1 MAISDYLHGV
11 RRSRDKFNFALG
23 RSLFD
28 RNLPPLARL
37 ESCDSVLIVRSDG
50 KIGDSLVASFIYP
63 ELKKANPNISIGV
76 LCTANTAAMYESNP
90 AIDHVHHYPK
100 RAKLWQVKKLIS
112 PLPYYQAVI
121 FLPETV
127 KARDFLMLRCLKA
140 QLNIGIAQGVGLI
153 NCNIREQVLG
163 KPSQQYFIEA
173 AKRLGVTV
181 EDANYRYT
189 LPAETEQAVLGFLAE
204 MRGQYIALN
213 PFGNAGKRSFTE
225 DRLIQVAAG
234 LREAFPEL
242 PLVILASPNSQA
254 LVSRVAERLAGVHCL
269 AQTQSIDQNAA
280 LIKHS
285 KLFISVDTAT
295 VHLARCFA
303 SPMVAIYRPDPANFA
318 MWQPNYQPTE
328 VVFSREPS
336 NSQEEVNIGEFDLTE
351 LLQKCRQLLARL
363 TTESAQA

>member
-1 MAISDYLHGV
+1 MAISDYLHGL

-28 RNLPPLARL
+28 RSLPPLNGL
-37 ESCDSVLIVRSDG
+37 DYCDSVLIVRSDG

-63 ELKKANPNISIGV
+63 ELKKANPNMTIGV
-76 LCTANTAAMYESNP
+76 LCTASTAAMYNNNP

-100 RAKLWQVKKLIS
+100 RAKLWQVKKLIAA
-112 PLPYYQAVI
+112 LPQYQAVV

-181 EDANYRYT
+181 EDANYRYS

-204 MRGQYIALN
+204 RRGQYIALN

-225 DRLIQVAAG
+225 TRLNEVAKG

-242 PLVILASPNSQA
+242 PLVILAAPYTQA
-254 LVSRVAERLAGVHCL
+254 LVSRVVEGLAGVYCL

-295 VHLARCFA
+295 VHLARCFVT
-303 SPMVAIYRPDPANFA
+303 PMVAIYRPDAANFA

-328 VVFSREPS
+328 VVFSREPV
-336 NSQEEVNIGEFDLTE
+336 NSQEEVNIGEFDLDE
-351 LLQKCRQLLARL
+351 LLEKCRQLLSRIS
-363 TTESAQA
+363 TD